1 VYPAV
6 VLTQLRESLGEQA
19 VVVDPDVLAA
29 RSHDRSGAPAAGTP
43 LAVVRPTSTE
53 QVSLV
58 MRTAHAR
65 GVPVVPQGALTGLA
79 GGADAVEGAILL
91 DLTAMNRI
99 VRIDPIDLVAVA
111 QPGVITA
118 DLATT
123 VAEHGLFYAPDPA
136 SASES
141 TLGGNVATNAGG
153 MRCVKYGVTRDAV
166 RSLEVVLA
174 DGDVVRTSPPTVK
187 AVGGLDLTSLL
198 VGSEGTLG
206 VITEITVGLLPAPG
220 PVRGIT
226 ASFGSNQAA
235 LDAANEIMVGPH
247 RPSTLEFMDGAVI
260 AAIIAYD
267 SSVGLPDDAKAWL
280 LVLTDSLTG
289 AAEDVAAYAE
299 VARHHGAVRIDVADD
314 PERVDDLLRARRLLN
329 VAMHDLRGDGLNED
343 VAVPRGKLAE
353 LLVRLAELSER
364 VGLPIGTAGHVGD
377 GNLHPVVCF
386 DPNDPGETRIAHQ
399 THEAILRL
407 ANELGG
413 TVTGEHGIG
422 LEKLSAV
429 DAELGPRL
437 RGLQRGIKDVLDP
450 AGILNPGKKL

>member
-1 VYPAV
+1 M
-6 VLTQLRESLGEQA
+6 LTQLRESLGEQA
-19 VVVDPDVLAA
+19 VVTDPAVLAE
-29 RSHDRSGAPAAGTP
+29 RSHDRSGSPAVGAP
-43 LAVVRPTSTE
+43 LAVVRPRSTD

-58 MRTAHAR
+58 MRLAHAHD
-65 GVPVVPQGALTGLA
+65 VPVVPQGALTGLA
-79 GGADAVEGAILL
+79 GGANAVPGAILL
-91 DLTAMNRI
+91 DLTAMDQI
-99 VRIDPIDLVAVA
+99 LRIDPIDLAAVV

-118 DLATT
+118 DLAAAA
-123 VAEHGLFYAPDPA
+123 AEQDLFYAPDPA
-136 SASES
+136 SAAES

-174 DGDVVRTSPPTVK
+174 NGDVIRTSPPTVK

-226 ASFGSNQAA
+226 AGFSSSKAA
-235 LDAANEIMVGPH
+235 LDAANQIMAGPH
-247 RPSTLEFMDGAVI
+247 RPSTLEFMDEVVIGATL
-260 AAIIAYD
+260 AYD
-267 SSVGLPDDAKAWL
+267 PDAGLPTDAKAWL
-280 LVLTDSLTG
+280 LVLTDART
-289 AAEDVAAYAE
+289 AAADDIASYVDV
-299 VARHHGAVRIDVADD
+299 VRRHGAVRVDVADD
-314 PERVDDLLRARRLLN
+314 PDRVAELLRARRVLN
-329 VAMHDLRGDGLNED
+329 PAMHALRGDSLNED
-343 VAVPRGKLAE
+343 VAVPRGRLFD
-353 LLVRLAELSER
+353 LLVRLAELSDQ

-377 GNLHPVVCF
+377 GNLHPVICF
-386 DPNDPGETRIAHQ
+386 DPDDPDQVRTAHR
-399 THEAILRL
+399 THELVLGL

-450 AGILNPGKKL
+450 TGVLNPGKKL